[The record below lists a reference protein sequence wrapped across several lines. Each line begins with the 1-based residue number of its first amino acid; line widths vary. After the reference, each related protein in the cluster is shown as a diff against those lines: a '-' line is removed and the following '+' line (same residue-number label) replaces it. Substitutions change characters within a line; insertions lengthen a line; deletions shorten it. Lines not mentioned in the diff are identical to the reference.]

1 MPYIDATVNVDL
13 SDFDLDDLIREV
25 EDNGFTVLEN
35 DDPQLND
42 SEERLTE
49 EEIQFICRLVSIE
62 PPGTFG
68 WNIYE
73 KLRKRS

>member
-1 MPYIDATVNVDL
+1 MPYVECTVDVEL
-13 SDFDLDDLIREV
+13 SDFDLNDLIEEV

-35 DDPQLND
+35 DDPRLKD
-42 SEERLTE
+42 PEEKLTE